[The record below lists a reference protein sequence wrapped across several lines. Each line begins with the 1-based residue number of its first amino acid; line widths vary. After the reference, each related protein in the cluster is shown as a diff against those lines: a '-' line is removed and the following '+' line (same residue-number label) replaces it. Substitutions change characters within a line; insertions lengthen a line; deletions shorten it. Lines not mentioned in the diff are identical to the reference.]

1 MTPEIEMFNK
11 NYISPEQKDLV
22 DRFFVL
28 VEEYD
33 ISNIDTLFSDLF
45 SNELNISN
53 EDRSL
58 EFFNICIGS
67 LRNIIKNH
75 GITLSDDNLTTE
87 NTFSFLL
94 ELSECLYSIPYYEDK
109 VTINRILESTEC
121 NEEKLSEIL
130 SLVSP
135 KEDVYFLQHL
145 EDVPNYLLDKIKEVS
160 KEKSKIELEYNEFNS
175 KAINKCKRIRE
186 LFGTEF
192 KVFDIIATGIIL
204 GDTIEN
210 YLKRFYSV
218 IETQDLDKL
227 AKELFIFSSISSDGF
242 NNPLVS
248 IRQVITNYITDL
260 NIQTRLDSL
269 LNKAIMQYD
278 NRYPN
283 MKD

>member
-94 ELSECLYSIPYYEDK
+94 ELSECLYNIPYYEDK

-145 EDVPNYLLDKIKEVS
+145 EDVPN
-160 KEKSKIELEYNEFNS
+160 
-175 KAINKCKRIRE
+175 
-186 LFGTEF
+186 
-192 KVFDIIATGIIL
+192 
-204 GDTIEN
+204 
-210 YLKRFYSV
+210 
-218 IETQDLDKL
+218 
-227 AKELFIFSSISSDGF
+227 
-242 NNPLVS
+242 
-248 IRQVITNYITDL
+248 
-260 NIQTRLDSL
+260 
-269 LNKAIMQYD
+269 
-278 NRYPN
+278 
-283 MKD
+283 

>member
-1 MTPEIEMFNK
+1 MFNK

-94 ELSECLYSIPYYEDK
+94 ELSECLYNIPYYEDK